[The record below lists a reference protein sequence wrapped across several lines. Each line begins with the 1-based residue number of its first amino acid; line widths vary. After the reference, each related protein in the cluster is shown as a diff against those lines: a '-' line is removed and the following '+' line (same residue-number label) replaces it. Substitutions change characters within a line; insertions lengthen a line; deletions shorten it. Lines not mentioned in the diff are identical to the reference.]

1 MQVPVG
7 HEVVSQGALKLE
19 LNYRQVPRK
28 CLFSLKF
35 SQIVGLIAF

>member
-7 HEVVSQGALKLE
+7 HEVVSQVPLKLE

-28 CLFSLKF
+28 CLFSSSSLK
-35 SQIVGLIAF
+35 SLD